1 MRKGTMHRPTYF
13 LLALTGLLLPTA
25 VHAETLETALR
36 GLTEHHPRIA
46 AASQDAD
53 AAEAAKQEAFSGYL
67 PTVDLS
73 AGAGYEEVDRTDLQ
87 PIGSRTDEN
96 SMSYS
101 AAVTQ
106 NLFHG
111 YHTSAATDGADITAI
126 IAEYGLEAARQ
137 QILYEGI
144 SAYIELLRFQEL
156 TGLAL
161 DNQDTLRKQLNLEDE
176 RVRRGSGIA
185 VDALQAKSRLQ
196 VSKERHTAFM
206 GGLKDAVS
214 RYAQVFGHAPDLD
227 SLHRPPLPMH
237 RIPSEVEDAVA
248 LATDQ
253 NPQLAAMKQNVSL
266 ARTAR
271 TTAKSGYY
279 PKLDLVARTS
289 YDENVSGIVG
299 EEERHSIRLQS
310 TWQIFSG
317 FADRSRVR
325 QASHKYH
332 SALETAEYTE
342 RKIAEEVRFAWS
354 SVHTNKERMELL
366 DNAVNIA
373 GEVYDARTRLRDA
386 GSETALN
393 VLDAE
398 NELYRARIDAASAR
412 YDYYLSVYRLLFAM
426 GVLSANSASPN
437 TQTVKDDVI

>member
-1 MRKGTMHRPTYF
+1 MGRTTTC
-13 LLALTGLLLPTA
+13 LLALTVLLLPVA
-25 VHAETLETALR
+25 AQAETLETALR
-36 GLTEHHPRIA
+36 GLAGQHPRLA
-46 AASQDAD
+46 AAARNAD
-53 AAEAAKQEAFSGYL
+53 AAEAAKEEAFSGYL

-73 AGAGYEEVDRTDLQ
+73 ASMGYEEVDRTDLQ

-96 SMSYS
+96 AVSYS

-106 NLFHG
+106 NLFRG
-111 YHTSAATDGADITAI
+111 YHTRATAKSADINAL
-126 IAEYGLEAARQ
+126 IAQHGVEAARQ

-144 SAYIELLRFQEL
+144 AAYIELLRFREL
-156 TGLAL
+156 TQLAL
-161 DNQDTLRKQLNLEDE
+161 DNQETLRKQLNLEDE

-206 GGLKDAVS
+206 GGLKDAAS
-214 RYAQVFGHAPDLD
+214 RYTQVFGRAPDMD
-227 SLHRPPLPMH
+227 GLHRPPMPTQL
-237 RIPSEVEDAVA
+237 IPAQIEEAVA
-248 LATDQ
+248 LAESRH
-253 NPQLAAMKQNVSL
+253 PQLAAMKQNVSL
-266 ARTAR
+266 ADTTRTAAR
-271 TTAKSGYY
+271 SGYF
-279 PKLDLVARTS
+279 PKLDLVARSS
-289 YDENVSGIVG
+289 YDENVSGILG
-299 EEERHSIRLQS
+299 EEERHSIRLQT

-332 SALETAEYTE
+332 AALETADYTE
-342 RKIAEEVRFAWS
+342 RKIAEEVQFAWS
-354 SVHTNKERMELL
+354 SMVTNRERTALL

-373 GEVYDARTRLRDA
+373 GEVYDARTRLRDV

-426 GVLSANSASPN
+426 GVLSVDSATPG
-437 TQTVKDDVI
+437 TQTVMEDKGDADAS